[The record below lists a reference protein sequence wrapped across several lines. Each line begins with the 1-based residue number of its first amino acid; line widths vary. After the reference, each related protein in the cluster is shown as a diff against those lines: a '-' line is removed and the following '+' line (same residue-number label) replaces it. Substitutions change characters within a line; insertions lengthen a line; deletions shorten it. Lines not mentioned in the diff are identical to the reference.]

1 MVGSLLIQINIMD
14 VMLFELY
21 IDRSEFEA
29 RDSEILTKDVRRMYF
44 REVIALTMSPF
55 VIIQ

>member
-29 RDSEILTKDVRRMYF
+29 RDSEILTKDVRLMYF

>member
-44 REVIALTMSPF
+44 REVIALTVSPF